1 MPKYMSKDDLKTF
14 EKTLLFSREQVVL
27 SATLDRSSYDN
38 AAAAQKTDGNLS
50 DNNKIT
56 HVHWK

>member
-1 MPKYMSKDDLKTF
+1 MSKDDLKTF
-14 EKTLLFSREQVVL
+14 EKTLFSREEVVL
-27 SATLDRSSYDN
+27 SATLDRSSYDS

-50 DNNKIT
+50 DNNKIS

>member
-1 MPKYMSKDDLKTF
+1 MSKDDLKTF

-27 SATLDRSSYDN
+27 SATLDISSYDN
-38 AAAAQKTDGNLS
+38 AAAAQKTDGNLL

>member
-14 EKTLLFSREQVVL
+14 EKTLFSREEVVL
-27 SATLDRSSYDN
+27 SATLDRSSYDS

-50 DNNKIT
+50 DNNKIS